1 MSNSLISRGAA
12 GGDLPRQGW
21 ESLEKVARLGSLDRS
36 PFPRHPFREKWNL
49 LETKSKCLRSRR
61 FASSS
66 PHRSLS
72 RRVDTW
78 IYSPSPRFNG
88 NSKFPSQGGRRR
100 EEEEGRKEGRKVVET
115 SEPPSSRGLEYSAV
129 FLRFEEDLVSRKR
142 REKEEDKSE
151 ERDGRSRPGVS
162 A

>member
-1 MSNSLISRGAA
+1 M
-12 GGDLPRQGW
+12 
-21 ESLEKVARLGSLDRS
+21 
-36 PFPRHPFREKWNL
+36 
-49 LETKSKCLRSRR
+49 
-61 FASSS
+61 
-66 PHRSLS
+66 
-72 RRVDTW
+72 DTW

-100 EEEEGRKEGRKVVET
+100 EEEEERKEGRKVVET

-151 ERDGRSRPGVS
+151 ERDERMGEADPACQLNGTELKSFASRQARHVLAS
-162 A
+162 